1 MKKLEDLYIA
11 DKWLKEDLEDLI
23 EDKYPNLLELTSE
36 QMENLSR
43 ELYRE
48 AERHYDISL
57 RLERQAEIIKRLSYI
72 IM

>member
-11 DKWLKEDLEDLI
+11 DKWLKEGLEDLI
-23 EDKYPNLLELTSE
+23 EDEYPNLLELTSQ
-36 QMENLSR
+36 QMENLSQ
-43 ELYRE
+43 ELYRK
-48 AERHYDISL
+48 AERYYDISL

>member
-23 EDKYPNLLELTSE
+23 EDEYPNLLELTSQ
-36 QMENLSR
+36 QMENLSQ

-48 AERHYDISL
+48 AERYYDISL

>member
-23 EDKYPNLLELTSE
+23 EDEYANLLELTSQ
-36 QMENLSR
+36 QMENLSQ

-48 AERHYDISL
+48 AERYYDISL

>member
-23 EDKYPNLLELTSE
+23 EDEYPNLLELTSE

-43 ELYRE
+43 ELYKE
-48 AERHYDISL
+48 AARYYDISL

>member
-11 DKWLKEDLEDLI
+11 DKWLKGDLEDLF
-23 EDKYPNLLELTSE
+23 EDEYPNLLKLTSQ
-36 QMENLSR
+36 QMENLSQ

-48 AERHYDISL
+48 AERYYDISL

>member
-23 EDKYPNLLELTSE
+23 EDEYPNLLKLTSQ
-36 QMENLSR
+36 QMENLSQ

-48 AERHYDISL
+48 AERYYDISL

>member
-23 EDKYPNLLELTSE
+23 EDEYPNLLELTSQ
-36 QMENLSR
+36 QMESLSR

-48 AERHYDISL
+48 AERYYDISL

>member
-23 EDKYPNLLELTSE
+23 EDEYPNLLELNSQ
-36 QMENLSR
+36 QMENLSQ

-48 AERHYDISL
+48 AERYYDISL